1 MPGEITTLLRQ
12 IRAGDNRAQ
21 EDLYQLVYR
30 ELRLIAAR
38 RFRLERRDHTL
49 QPTALVHEAYLR
61 LLQQKDK
68 DWRSRA
74 HFFAVAA
81 QIMRHILTDYARQQ
95 AAEKRGSGQPVVE
108 LGGLMVVSNIDLDRV
123 ISVDRALKKLAE
135 LDERQGQIVE
145 MRFFGGLTEE
155 EIAEVLGLSARTIK
169 REWTVAKAW
178 LHAELAL

>member
-1 MPGEITTLLRQ
+1 MPGEITTLLQLVRG
-12 IRAGDNRAQ
+12 GDRRAQ
-21 EDLYQLVYR
+21 DDLYQLVYR
-30 ELRLIAAR
+30 ELHLIATR
-38 RFRLERRDHTL
+38 RFRGERQDHTL

-61 LLQQKDK
+61 LLQEEDK
-68 DWRSRA
+68 DWKNRA

-81 QIMRHILTDYARQQ
+81 QIMRHILIDHARQQ

-108 LGGLMVVSNIDLDRV
+108 LGDLRIVANMDLDCL
-123 ISVDRALKKLAE
+123 IAVDLALQKLAR

-155 EIAEVLGLSARTIK
+155 EIGEVLGLSSRTIK

-178 LHAELAL
+178 LHAELAH